1 MYQSEWTTKD
11 VLYIFPH
18 WNWKAGQTVDVWA
31 YYNNADEVEL
41 YLNGQSLGKR
51 SKTGEDLH
59 VMWRVPYAPGTLKAV
74 SRKGGKVVLIKE
86 IKTAGEPVNIRLK
99 ADRPIIAADGKDL
112 SFVTVELIDKDGNAS
127 PLADQL
133 VKFTVEGEGAIVG
146 TDNGDQ
152 NDHVSLKKP
161 ERHLFYGKCLA
172 IVQTNGKAGNITLK
186 ASVEGLPTQQIL
198 IQSK

>member
-1 MYQSEWTTKD
+1 
-11 VLYIFPH
+11 
-18 WNWKAGQTVDVWA
+18 
-31 YYNNADEVEL
+31 
-41 YLNGQSLGKR
+41 
-51 SKTGEDLH
+51 
-59 VMWRVPYAPGTLKAV
+59 MWRVPYASGTLKAV
-74 SRKGGKVVLIKE
+74 SRKGGKVVLTKE
-86 IKTAGEPVNIRLK
+86 IKTAGEPVNISLK
-99 ADRPIIAADGKDL
+99 ADRSTITADGKDL

-127 PLADQL
+127 PVADQL

-186 ASVEGLPTQQIL
+186 ASVEGMATQQIL
-198 IQSK
+198 IVSK